1 VKLETAQVLD
11 ASKAEVTTHRLE
23 ALVDGIFAIAMT
35 LLVLA
40 LVLPESG
47 EGLAELE
54 GLLFGQADKFFCY
67 GLSFVLLAIFWINH
81 HQQFHFIKRTD
92 GNHLW
97 INILFLMFIALI
109 PFSTSL
115 VGDYPAEPLAEVFF
129 DSNILVLGALLLLNW
144 VYATDHYRLVD
155 RSLDPQRIA
164 LGKKRGRVTVLVA
177 FLAIGL
183 AFVDPRI
190 SSFAYLLIPVI
201 QGLLGY
207 RQRGMTGS
215 AA

>member
-1 VKLETAQVLD
+1 
-11 ASKAEVTTHRLE
+11 
-23 ALVDGIFAIAMT
+23 MT

-40 LVLPESG
+40 LVLPEPG

-54 GLLFGQADKFFCY
+54 RLLLGQMDKFFCY
-67 GLSFVLLAIFWINH
+67 GLSFLLLAIFWVTH
-81 HQQFHFIKRTD
+81 HQQSHFIMRTD
-92 GNHLW
+92 GRHLW
-97 INILFLMFIALI
+97 INIFFLMFVALI

-115 VGDYPAEPLAEVFF
+115 VGNYPAEPLAEVLF

-144 VYATDHYRLVD
+144 VYATDNYRLVD
-155 RSLDPQRIA
+155 RSLDPQRIV
-164 LGKKRGRVTVLVA
+164 LGRKRGRVTVLVA

-183 AFVDPRI
+183 AFINPSI

-201 QGLLGY
+201 QGILGY
-207 RQRGMTGS
+207 RQRRMAGS